1 MVVPCINKRNTDER
15 TGEVILVWGEGRLRL
30 KFCFDL
36 LKFEMPVRHPR
47 SVSIG
52 NLKLGLEFR
61 REVGTRE
68 INMEFISMEY
78 I

>member
-1 MVVPCINKRNTDER
+1 MVFPCINKRNTNER
-15 TGEVILVWGEGRLRL
+15 RGEVILVWGEGKLRL
-30 KFCFDL
+30 KFCFD

-52 NLKLGLEFR
+52 SLKLGLEFR

-68 INMEFISMEY
+68 INMEFISVEY